1 MMGEKMQER
10 TMVMKVL
17 SSSIE
22 EMRNQLVELAG
33 ARGFQ
38 DQQVILLSQR
48 LDVLIVD
55 YLSRGHQKENPFLAR
70 AI

>member
-1 MMGEKMQER
+1 MMGEKLQER
-10 TMVMKVL
+10 TKVMKVL

-38 DQQVILLSQR
+38 DQQVIMLSQR

-55 YLSRGHQKENPFLAR
+55 YLSRGHQKENSFLAR
-70 AI
+70 VI